1 MHIPP
6 FYKRESWQRF
16 LAGTF
21 VGAILAFFVFVY
33 MYGQLYEGW
42 VEENL
47 ELRAQLQEIKSNYK
61 ALEENN
67 KQLDQR
73 YQQRTTVS
81 SIEITI
87 LNQKQLDLDDLIIRE
102 FEEIIKLEIN
112 EAIGK
117 EVDDLSKNY
126 SFLIRTLENKIYRIH
141 NFSYQANVQHLFIK
155 ETLEVHIKLNLAN

>member
-6 FYKRESWQRF
+6 YYKRESWQRF

-21 VGAILAFFVFVY
+21 VGAMIAFFIFVY

-42 VEENL
+42 IEENL
-47 ELRAQLQEIKSNYK
+47 ELRAQLQEIKSNYQ

-73 YQQRTTVS
+73 YQKRSTVS
-81 SIEITI
+81 SIEIKIT
-87 LNQKQLDLDDLIIRE
+87 NQNQLDLDNLIIRE
-102 FEEIIKLEIN
+102 FEETIKQEIN

-117 EVDDLSKNY
+117 EVDDLSKNF
-126 SFLIRTLENKIYRIH
+126 SFLIRTLENKVYSIH
-141 NFSYQANVQHLFIK
+141 NFSYQADVQHLFIK
-155 ETLEVHIKLNLAN
+155 ETLEVHIKLHPAN